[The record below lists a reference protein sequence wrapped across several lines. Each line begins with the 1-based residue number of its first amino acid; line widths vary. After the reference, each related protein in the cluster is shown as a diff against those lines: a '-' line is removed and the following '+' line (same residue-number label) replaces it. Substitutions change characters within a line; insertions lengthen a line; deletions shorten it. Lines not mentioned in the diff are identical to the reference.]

1 MDPVLLGTDAERITD
16 EQETLANVVTLY
28 QSVYNAILAVGIT
41 APTLVE
47 VDKLVQA
54 AKTQQVGNADN
65 YFSAISGLK
74 NLAPDFVT
82 NYVTNKLVAQAM
94 PFAMNGVQLTAAAV
108 AKMIVV
114 PDVSGI
120 TTALQPVTGGNAQNI
135 FIGDAKATRLNLL
148 SLAANVISAVAGADA
163 TIAALFTY
171 YTVNDAS
178 ASLATQLL
186 AVCTALNTFDA
197 ANDNFFLLK
206 MPPPPDTSYNAI
218 GTVTAFPGIAV
229 LEGEFVVDREFIE
242 NYERFGTLD
251 FMPSINSL
259 LV

>member
-16 EQETLANVVTLY
+16 EQETLANVATLY

-41 APTLVE
+41 APTLAE
-47 VDKLVQA
+47 VDMLVQA

-94 PFAMNGVQLTAAAV
+94 NGVQLTAAAV

-114 PDVSGI
+114 PDLSGI

-178 ASLATQLL
+178 ASLATQLQ
-186 AVCTALNTFDA
+186 AVCTALNTFDE
-197 ANDNFFLLK
+197 ANNNLFLLK
-206 MPPPPDTSYNAI
+206 MPPPPDTSFAALGKVTVMPGLAI
-218 GTVTAFPGIAV
+218 
-229 LEGEFVVDREFIE
+229 LDGEFIVDIQFIRKFE
-242 NYERFGTLD
+242 QFGNLN
-251 FMPSINSL
+251 FLPSNNSL
-259 LV
+259 LE